1 MGITENVSTADD
13 SMARYA
19 RQIALPEIGLTGQ
32 KLLREAR
39 VLCLGAGGLGSPA
52 ALYLAAAG
60 VGTIGLVDADVVD
73 VSNLHRQLLHGTS
86 DIGRLKLD
94 SARDRLREVNPSLN
108 LETHSARFTAA
119 NAVDLVAR
127 YDIIIDGSDNL
138 PTRYLS
144 SDVCVWA
151 RKPNIYGAVHR
162 FEGQLSV
169 FAPHLDAPCYRC
181 LFPDPPPPDAIPSCA
196 EAGVLGA
203 VPGLVGTL
211 QALEAMK
218 IILRYGEPLLGRLLH
233 IDASH
238 MRFREFSL
246 RRDPSC
252 PVCGTKPTITEP
264 IDYEQFCRANAGTSV
279 PEISVAQLH
288 TRLQRTEKIALLDVR
303 EPYEFQIAR
312 LPGATLIPLGELP
325 TRFGELSAEREVVV
339 FCKSGVRS
347 ARAVEFLRE
356 NGFRDALNLAGGI
369 DAWRDQVDPALPKY

>member
-1 MGITENVSTADD
+1 MGIFANVSAPDD
-13 SMARYA
+13 SLTRYA
-19 RQIALPEIGLTGQ
+19 RQIALPEVGLAGQ
-32 KLLREAR
+32 KRLRAAR

-73 VSNLHRQLLHGTS
+73 LSNLHRQLLHGSS
-86 DIGRLKLD
+86 DVGRPKLD
-94 SARDRLREVNPSLN
+94 SARDRLREVNPSLH
-108 LETHSARFTAA
+108 LETHQTRFTAA
-119 NAVDLVAR
+119 NAADLVAR
-127 YDIIIDGSDNL
+127 YDLVIDGSDNL

-169 FAPHLDAPCYRC
+169 FAPHLGAPCYRC
-181 LFPDPPPPDAIPSCA
+181 LFPDPPPADAIPSCA

-218 IILRYGEPLLGRLLH
+218 IILQYGEPLLGRLLH
-233 IDASH
+233 IDATQ

-252 PVCGTKPTITEP
+252 PVCGTKPTITAP
-264 IDYEQFCRANAGTSV
+264 IDYEQFCRAQTDARV
-279 PEISVAQLH
+279 PEISVTQLH
-288 TRLQRTEKIALLDVR
+288 ERLQRNDKIALLDVR
-303 EPYEFQIAR
+303 EPYEFEIAR
-312 LPGATLIPLGELP
+312 LPDATLIPLGELP
-325 TRFGELSAEREVVV
+325 ERFRELAAAQELVVL
-339 FCKSGVRS
+339 CKSGVRS

-356 NGFRDALNLAGGI
+356 NGFRSALNLAGGI
-369 DAWRDQVDPALPKY
+369 DAWRAEIDPALPKY